1 MLPDKNQLDDEL
13 IEQISGGE
21 EFQDFH
27 DGTVLFHGY
36 TVGTSD
42 LKQTGDLCQNC
53 ESKPLETSIPT
64 GDMQST
70 ILIPSDN
77 KKI

>member
-1 MLPDKNQLDDEL
+1 MLLDKNELNDEL
-13 IEQISGGE
+13 AGQISGGE

-42 LKQTGDLCQNC
+42 LKQAVELCPNC
-53 ESKPLETSIPT
+53 EPGPLETSIPV
-64 GDMQST
+64 GDIKTTVPDLS
-70 ILIPSDN
+70 N
-77 KKI
+77 